1 MGFPSG
7 GPLTGTFSTIIIIL
21 VTLNNNCC
29 SLVFTSDH
37 NHMYAQ
43 FSKIQKKV
51 QFWEITLFASKAK
64 FNVFEGVCCGG
75 MEWEKI
81 RTMMSLAFE
90 VVLE

>member
-37 NHMYAQ
+37 NHMYAHNAPKYEKSTILGSRDACSRSLPQ
-43 FSKIQKKV
+43 RLNSIFLKGPP
-51 QFWEITLFASKAK
+51 
-64 FNVFEGVCCGG
+64 EGSGVEPKYG
-75 MEWEKI
+75 KH
-81 RTMMSLAFE
+81 
-90 VVLE
+90 